1 MKYGFLDESGDVD
14 FTAAATVN
22 FVVVIVV
29 VGRLRPLQIAVK
41 KLRRDFGRH
50 LKTVSELKAS
60 QNDPRIT
67 RRLLTRAVEA
77 GFEALAVVV
86 DKRKLVLPAD
96 PEDLYRDACAR
107 AVREALERFG
117 SLTLT
122 LDRRYRTF
130 RLQSRLDEV
139 LSACLMGLSG
149 KTLAIHHENSE
160 KERALQVADAV
171 AWALFQKYERG
182 DETLWQV
189 IQGRVIEVGP

>member
-50 LKTVSELKAS
+50 LKTV
-60 QNDPRIT
+60 
-67 RRLLTRAVEA
+67 
-77 GFEALAVVV
+77 
-86 DKRKLVLPAD
+86 
-96 PEDLYRDACAR
+96 
-107 AVREALERFG
+107 
-117 SLTLT
+117 
-122 LDRRYRTF
+122 
-130 RLQSRLDEV
+130 
-139 LSACLMGLSG
+139 
-149 KTLAIHHENSE
+149 
-160 KERALQVADAV
+160 
-171 AWALFQKYERG
+171 YERG